1 MLKIFWYFKD
11 PMRPD
16 EHDRKMKMEEYF
28 EEWIKKY
35 KEAQEDINKAKP
47 FEAGGQ
53 YDLERGMLNS
63 F

>member
-1 MLKIFWYFKD
+1 
-11 PMRPD
+11 MRPD

-63 F
+63 LNLHQMYVGK

>member
-1 MLKIFWYFKD
+1 
-11 PMRPD
+11 MRPD

-53 YDLERGMLNS
+53 YDLERGMPKSLNLHQM
-63 F
+63 